1 MKFILYFFQALFFY
15 LFVIVIKVLGLNIS
29 RKLFSFVFIKIGPLF
44 KSRKVIFSNLDIAF
58 KNLDVSKKRIIE
70 KEMWSNYG
78 LTFVEYFFL
87 NKFRNQNLH
96 IKVKGKNILD
106 QIKKEKKPVI
116 FISGHFSNFELMSM
130 ELTKYG
136 INLVTIYRPLNNFF
150 INPLMEKLRKKY
162 VCKNQIKKGVAGVKS
177 AIKFLDSG
185 TSLALMIDQ
194 RLSEGEKIPFF
205 GRDASTTTLPA
216 QLSIKK
222 NLNIIPVYLE
232 RKGLNFFNMEIL
244 KPIQMT
250 NENKHSVTKRLN
262 NIIEEFIIRRPGQW
276 IWTHNRWK

>member
-1 MKFILYFFQALFFY
+1 MKFILYFFQAIFFY
-15 LFVIVIKVLGLNIS
+15 LFVIVIKILGLNIS
-29 RKLFSFVFIKIGPLF
+29 RKLFSFIFIKIGPLF
-44 KSRKVIFSNLDIAF
+44 KSRKIIFSNLDIAF
-58 KNLDVSKKRIIE
+58 KNLDIGEKSKIE

-96 IKVKGKNILD
+96 IQVKGTNILD

-162 VCKNQIKKGVAGVKS
+162 VCKNQIKKGVAGVKA
-177 AIKFLDSG
+177 AIKFLDND

-194 RLSEGEKIPFF
+194 RLSESEKIPFF

-222 NLNIIPVYLE
+222 NLNIVPVYLE
-232 RKGLNFFNMEIL
+232 RNGLNFFNMEIL

>member
-1 MKFILYFFQALFFY
+1 MKFILYFFQAIFFY
-15 LFVIVIKVLGLNIS
+15 LFVIVIKILGLNIS
-29 RKLFSFVFIKIGPLF
+29 RKLFSFIFIKIGHLF
-44 KSRKVIFSNLDIAF
+44 KSRKIIFSNLDIAF
-58 KNLDVSKKRIIE
+58 KNLDIGEKSKIE

-96 IKVKGKNILD
+96 IQVKGTNILD

-162 VCKNQIKKGVAGVKS
+162 VCKNQIKKGVAGVKA
-177 AIKFLDSG
+177 AIKFLDND

-222 NLNIIPVYLE
+222 NLNIVPVYLE
-232 RKGLNFFNMEIL
+232 RKGVNFFNMEIL
-244 KPIQMT
+244 KPIQVT
-250 NENKHSVTKRLN
+250 NENKHSVTNRLN

>member
-1 MKFILYFFQALFFY
+1 MKFILYFFQAIFFY
-15 LFVIVIKVLGLNIS
+15 LFVIVIKILGLNIS
-29 RKLFSFVFIKIGPLF
+29 RKLFSFIFIKIGPLF
-44 KSRKVIFSNLDIAF
+44 KSRKIIFSNLDIAF
-58 KNLDVSKKRIIE
+58 KNLDIGEKSKIE

-96 IKVKGKNILD
+96 IQVKGTNILD

-162 VCKNQIKKGVAGVKS
+162 VCKNQIKKGVAGVKA
-177 AIKFLDSG
+177 AIKFLDND

-222 NLNIIPVYLE
+222 NLNIVPVYLE

>member
-1 MKFILYFFQALFFY
+1 MKFILYFFQAIFFY
-15 LFVIVIKVLGLNIS
+15 LFVVVIKIIGLNIS
-29 RKLFSFVFIKIGPLF
+29 RKLFSFIFVKIGPLF
-44 KSRKVIFSNLDIAF
+44 KSRKIIFSNLDIAF
-58 KNLDVSKKRIIE
+58 KNLDIDEKSKIE

-87 NKFRNQNLH
+87 NKFRSQNLH
-96 IKVKGKNILD
+96 IQVKGTNILD

-162 VCKNQIKKGVAGVKS
+162 VCKNQIKKGVAGVKA
-177 AIKFLDSG
+177 AIKFLDND

>member
-1 MKFILYFFQALFFY
+1 MKFILYFFQAIFFY
-15 LFVIVIKVLGLNIS
+15 LVVIVIKILGLNIS
-29 RKLFSFVFIKIGPLF
+29 RKLFSFIFIKIGPLF
-44 KSRKVIFSNLDIAF
+44 KSRKIIFSNLDIAF
-58 KNLDVSKKRIIE
+58 KNLDIGEKSKIE

-96 IKVKGKNILD
+96 IQVKGTNILD

-162 VCKNQIKKGVAGVKS
+162 VCKNQIKKGVAGVKA
-177 AIKFLDSG
+177 AIKFLDND

-222 NLNIIPVYLE
+222 NLNIVPVYLE

>member
-1 MKFILYFFQALFFY
+1 MKFILYFFQAIFFY
-15 LFVIVIKVLGLNIS
+15 FFVVVIKILGLNIS
-29 RKLFSFVFIKIGPLF
+29 RKLFSFIFIKIGPLF
-44 KSRKVIFSNLDIAF
+44 KSRKIIFSNLDIAF
-58 KNLDVSKKRIIE
+58 KNLDIGEKSKIE

-87 NKFRNQNLH
+87 NKLRSQNLH
-96 IKVKGKNILD
+96 IQVKGTNILD

-162 VCKNQIKKGVAGVKS
+162 ICKNQIKKGVAGVKA
-177 AIKFLDSG
+177 AIKFLDND

-222 NLNIIPVYLE
+222 NLNIVPVYLE

-244 KPIQMT
+244 KPIKMT
-250 NENKHSVTKRLN
+250 NENKHSITKRLN